1 MSPVSMSLCPF
12 YRSDRAVFE
21 RRKLGR
27 AYASPPPQRT
37 AAWCAHLYSPVSKY
51 VATRIAGGADKLQC
65 NGDLAK
71 CQVREALR
79 PKF

>member
-1 MSPVSMSLCPF
+1 MALVSMSLCPF
-12 YRSDRAVFE
+12 YRCDRTAFE
-21 RRKLGR
+21 RRRLRR
-27 AYASPPPQRT
+27 AYPSAPPERN